1 MSARHRTAA
10 ELEAYVMGAL
20 GGSAAEELEAHAA
33 ECEECAAALA
43 REARMEMAFEQVA
56 KQAAARPVVEM
67 VARARR
73 AAAYGAAG
81 VVAMAA
87 AVLLWVGAGGAAVHG
102 VAHSSNGRATGAAV
116 GDPGGEGTP
125 VLQSSGRDGAVILD
139 ARNDALDGG

>member
-20 GGSAAEELEAHAA
+20 GGQAAEELEAHAA
-33 ECEECAAALA
+33 ECELCAAALA

-56 KQAAARPVVEM
+56 KQAAAQPVLVL
-67 VARARR
+67 ARARR

-81 VVAMAA
+81 VVSLAA

-102 VAHSSNGRATGAAV
+102 GRHTASGRATSV
-116 GDPGGEGTP
+116 GVGEPGGEGTP